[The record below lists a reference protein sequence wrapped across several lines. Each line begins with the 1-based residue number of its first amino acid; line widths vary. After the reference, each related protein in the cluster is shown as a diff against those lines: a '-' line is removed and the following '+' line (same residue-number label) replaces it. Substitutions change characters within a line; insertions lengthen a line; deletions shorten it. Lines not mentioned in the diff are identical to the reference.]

1 MRAILEE
8 HARPLLDMYCV
19 GTVTAAALA
28 IVAGDNPER
37 IRSEAAFAKLCGA
50 CPLPASSGRTSRHRL
65 NKGGN
70 RQGNVALHRIAI
82 VRLRYHQPTRD
93 YAARKTREGKGKL
106 EIIRCV
112 KRFIAREA
120 YRALIAIRNGGNGR
134 GTSGERGARLRELR
148 MNHGITQQQVGE
160 ALCVPSSR
168 ISEIERGRRDLP
180 ELEQRAIQWIHSITD
195 PKQHAQTLDNV

>member
-1 MRAILEE
+1 MPFKRQKSNVSPHYHDTRTLLRKYRDVMWNLEVSD
-8 HARPLLDMYCV
+8 LDLQEEFKAEY
-19 GTVTAAALA
+19 GLSTDALF
-28 IVAGDNPER
+28 VDNEV
-37 IRSEAAFAKLCGA
+37 
-50 CPLPASSGRTSRHRL
+50 

-70 RQGNVALHRIAI
+70 RQGNVALHRIAL
-82 VRLRYHQPTRD
+82 VRLRCHQPTRD